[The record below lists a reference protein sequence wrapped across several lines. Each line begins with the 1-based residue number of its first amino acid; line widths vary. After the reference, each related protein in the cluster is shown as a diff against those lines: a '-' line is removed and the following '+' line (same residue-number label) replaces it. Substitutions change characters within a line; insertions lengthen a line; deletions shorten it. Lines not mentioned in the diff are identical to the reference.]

1 MVTGGLAAGAVR
13 TRPCPLLD
21 VGGCIVRM
29 GTSTEAPAVQRELF
43 AQPRDESGAVVVNDR
58 VLIRVSGELRVV
70 VVGGCVFQSFSTA
83 DRAAEAYAMVT
94 LVECGYADQNDVA
107 RAFGRSAR
115 SLRRYQER
123 YDREG
128 LQGLGRSVGRPAG
141 ARRTTRGSSVRERAV
156 LGLKA
161 EGRSNR
167 EVARRLGI
175 DEAAVRKR
183 LKRLGWVEPDRQG
196 KLFDAEPPS
205 PSSPPPAAPTKP
217 APAAEPPAPA
227 VVADPLDR
235 SVDRALAHAGL
246 LDDAAPIFAPAPS
259 VPRAG
264 VLLAI
269 PGLVRSGVI
278 EIARAVYGERALA
291 PAFYGLRT
299 TLVAFVLLA
308 LLRIKR
314 PEALKEYAPQEL
326 GRLLGLDRAPEMKTL
341 RGKLAELAGAG
352 KAIEFGRELARRRV
366 AERGRTLGF
375 LYVDGHVRVY
385 HGKHKIPKAHV
396 PQMRLA
402 VPGTTDYYVN
412 DKRGDPLFVVTAEA
426 NAGMVKMLLALAPEI
441 RTLVGKKRRPTI
453 VFDRGG
459 WSPKLFVRLLARGFD
474 VLTYRKGRVEKIPER
489 LFATHK
495 ARIEGR
501 AIEYRLHDKRV
512 PLLKGRL
519 RLRQVTRLADDG
531 HQTPIL
537 TSRRDL
543 KAIEVA
549 YRMFERWRQENF
561 FKYMRDEYEIDA
573 LAEHAVEPD
582 DPTRTVP
589 NPARRTLDKQL
600 AAARAEEAK
609 LAQAYGTAALD
620 NPEAQRPSARGFKIA
635 HGKLGKALRAARD
648 HVASLRE
655 KRAALPERVPVAEA
669 LGGAAVVKLA
679 TERKHL
685 TNVLKM
691 LAYQIESDL
700 VELVRPH
707 YARID
712 DEGRTLVQT
721 ALSSTG
727 ALAPSDDRLAVM
739 LAPLSSA
746 HRSRA
751 IAAVCDSL
759 SATTTPFPGSR
770 QVMHYGVS
778 VPHREP

>member
-1 MVTGGLAAGAVR
+1 
-13 TRPCPLLD
+13 
-21 VGGCIVRM
+21 M

-43 AQPRDESGAVVVNDR
+43 ARTRDESGAVVVNDR

-70 VVGGCVFQSFSTA
+70 VVGGCVFHSFSVA

-115 SLRRYQER
+115 TLRRHQER

-128 LQGLGRSVGRPAG
+128 LQGLGRAVGRPAG
-141 ARRTTRGSSVRERAV
+141 ARRKTRGSSARERAV

-161 EGRSNR
+161 EGHSNR

-183 LKRLGWVEPDRQG
+183 LNRLGWVEPDRQG
-196 KLFDAEPPS
+196 RLFDTEPSPPS
-205 PSSPPPAAPTKP
+205 ALPPPAPTEP
-217 APAAEPPAPA
+217 APVAEPGPGPA
-227 VVADPLDR
+227 VIVDPLNR
-235 SVDRALAHAGL
+235 SMDRALAHAGL
-246 LDDAAPIFAPAPS
+246 LDDAVPVFAPAPS

-269 PGLVRSGVI
+269 PGLVRSGIV
-278 EIARAVYGERALA
+278 EIARAIYGERALA

-314 PEALKEYAPQEL
+314 PEALKEHAPQEL
-326 GRLLGLDRAPEMKTL
+326 GRLLGLDRAPEVKTL
-341 RGKLAELAGAG
+341 RRKLAELASAG
-352 KAIEFGRELARRRV
+352 RAIEFGRELARRRV

-441 RTLVGKKRRPTI
+441 RALVGEKRRPTI

-459 WSPKLFVRLLARGFD
+459 WSPKLFVQLLALGFD

-495 ARIEGR
+495 ARLEGR

-512 PLLKGRL
+512 PLLKGDL

-589 NPARRTLDKQL
+589 NPARRALDKQL

-609 LAQAYGTAALD
+609 CAQAYGKAALD
-620 NPEAQRPSARGFKIA
+620 NPEAQRPTARGFKIA
-635 HGKLGKALRAARD
+635 HGKLGNALRAARER
-648 HVASLRE
+648 VESLRE
-655 KRAALPERVPVAEA
+655 RRAALPERVSVAEA
-669 LGGAAVVKLA
+669 LGGAPVVKLA

-707 YARID
+707 YARVD
-712 DEGRTLVQT
+712 DEGRTLIQT

-727 ALAPSDDRLAVM
+727 ALAPSHDRLAVT

-746 HRSRA
+746 HRSRV

-759 SATTTPFPGSR
+759 NATATPFPGSR

-778 VPHREP
+778 LPPGEA